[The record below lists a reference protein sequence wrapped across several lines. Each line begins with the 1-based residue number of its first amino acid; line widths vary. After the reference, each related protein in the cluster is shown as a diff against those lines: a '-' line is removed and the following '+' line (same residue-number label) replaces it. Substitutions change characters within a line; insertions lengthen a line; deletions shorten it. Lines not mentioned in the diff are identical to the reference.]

1 MSPGPQPGKFQ
12 ARGRTCDIRQP
23 RYVGRFFFGAHGWMV
38 TPSSHATTPPPVS
51 EIMNARTPPIC
62 EWRGRVWTTQV
73 CIVRF
78 FNHMHRPVRRRD
90 DFLTHPP
97 VRGLVSCRRSRAA
110 CTRTQ
115 RRNLVSL
122 SWIRFSPTLYNMAVS
137 VCSHTFFPER
147 SRSRPTPDPGRFLH
161 ALPLN
166 VQRCPL
172 GRVSERAVL

>member
-38 TPSSHATTPPPVS
+38 TPSSHATTPPPV
-51 EIMNARTPPIC
+51 MNARTPPIC

-90 DFLTHPP
+90 DFLTRPS

-110 CTRTQ
+110 CARTQ

-137 VCSHTFFPER
+137 VCSQTFLPLR
-147 SRSRPTPDPGRFLH
+147 SRSRPTPKILVFGRFLH
-161 ALPLN
+161 ALPLK
-166 VQRCPL
+166 RP
-172 GRVSERAVL
+172 GI